1 MITSKT
7 KLIIFSILTVA
18 CLCGFASI
26 GYADEISDK
35 RIEQT
40 IIEQDILQTQQQ
52 LDVLSNQ
59 YAEAMIKKDTLEK
72 EITDTEKQIKDI
84 EKELNENKEQLAQQ
98 AVHTYKNGSV
108 SWLDVIL
115 DSSSYNEFNNNLDYC
130 SKIMNNSNM
139 LIEQN
144 SKLQSDLLLKQTEL
158 QRQQEELRKEIEN
171 IDQAKA
177 AADLYIQNLQQEY
190 LQLDIDIAQLSVQ
203 NIVYN
208 TPFSDEELKEVIAT
222 VKAENPHMSDGDV
235 VSRAYAMLGSPYAW
249 GGTTSDGFDCSGF
262 VSYCLT
268 GQEGTR
274 LGTTYTFMGWNQTTD
289 PQPGD
294 ICVNEGHT
302 GIYVGNG
309 KMVHASTYG
318 VGVIESDV
326 QDGMIYVTYSD

>member
-1 MITSKT
+1 MIISKT
-7 KLIIFSILTVA
+7 KLIIFSILTVV
-18 CLCGFASI
+18 CLFSFVSI

-59 YAEAMIKKDTLEK
+59 YAEAIIKKDTLEK

-84 EKELNENKEQLAQQ
+84 EKELNKNKEQLTQQ
-98 AVHTYKNGSV
+98 AVHTYKNGSI

-115 DSSSYNEFNNNLDYC
+115 DSNSFNEFNNNLDYC
-130 SKIMNNSNM
+130 SKIINSSNM

-144 SKLQSDLLLKQTEL
+144 SKLRDDLLLKQTEL
-158 QRQQEELRKEIEN
+158 QQQQEELKKEIEN
-171 IDQAKA
+171 INQAKA
-177 AADLYIQNLQQEY
+177 AADLSIQNLQQEY

-203 NIVYN
+203 NVVYS
-208 TPFSDEELKEVIAT
+208 TPFSEEELKEVIAT
-222 VKAENPHMSDGDV
+222 VKAENPHMTDGDV

-249 GGTTSDGFDCSGF
+249 GGTTSAGFDCSGF

-268 GQEGTR
+268 GEEGTR
-274 LGTTYTFMGWNQTTD
+274 LGTTNTFMGWNQTND

-294 ICVNEGHT
+294 ICVNDGHT
-302 GIYVGNG
+302 GIYVGDG
-309 KMVHASTYG
+309 RMIHASTYG
-318 VGVIESDV
+318 VGVVESDV
-326 QDGMIYVTYSD
+326 QDGMIFVTYN

>member
-1 MITSKT
+1 MIISKT
-7 KLIIFSILTVA
+7 KLIIFSILTVV
-18 CLCGFASI
+18 CLFSFVSI

-84 EKELNENKEQLAQQ
+84 EKELNKNKEQLTQQ
-98 AVHTYKNGSV
+98 AVHVYKNGSI

-115 DSSSYNEFNNNLDYC
+115 DSNSFNEFNNNLDYC
-130 SKIMNNSNM
+130 SKIINNSNM

-144 SKLQSDLLLKQTEL
+144 SKLRDDLLFKQTEL
-158 QRQQEELRKEIEN
+158 QRQQEELKKEIEN
-171 IDQAKA
+171 INQAKA
-177 AADLYIQNLQQEY
+177 AADLSIQNLQQEY

-203 NIVYN
+203 NVVYSI
-208 TPFSDEELKEVIAT
+208 PFSEEELKEVIAT
-222 VKAENPHMSDGDV
+222 VKAENPHMADGDV

-249 GGTTSDGFDCSGF
+249 GGTTSAGFDCSGF

-268 GQEGTR
+268 GEEGTR
-274 LGTTYTFMGWNQTTD
+274 LGTTNTFMGWNQTNN

-294 ICVNEGHT
+294 ICVNDGHT
-302 GIYVGNG
+302 GIYVGDG
-309 KMVHASTYG
+309 RMIHASTYG
-318 VGVIESDV
+318 VGVVESDV
-326 QDGMIYVTYSD
+326 QDGMIFVTYN